1 MLWVTE
7 KLLPETSILLFS
19 CLEISSFLQHKVS
32 RFGKTEWVYPF
43 VLGGFRKQT
52 LRRGFLYKWLV
63 IKYSQEKPGMEGS
76 KTRRGAGQ
84 VRLLEILRELVT
96 SSEKPPLAGSQE
108 EC

>member
-7 KLLPETSILLFS
+7 LLLPETSILLYS

-63 IKYSQEKPGMEGS
+63 INCSKEKPGREGS
-76 KTRRGAGQ
+76 KTRREEGQ
-84 VRLLEILRELVT
+84 VRLLEILRTLMT
-96 SSEKPPLAGSQE
+96 
-108 EC
+108 